1 MGDKNPHI
9 WDRIYF
15 SIVFLWVVRMR
26 NLATAKITPIIIVQQ
41 KKVKILTTKLLDGC
55 LLIDFV
61 LALSWDLG
69 LETYSA
75 TNKQQGVCHTV
86 AFAIYIQ
93 KNILRQ
99 NKNYENSNISPCN
112 NIIFK
117 KSSKRNQS
125 PSTYYNYN

>member
-1 MGDKNPHI
+1 
-9 WDRIYF
+9 
-15 SIVFLWVVRMR
+15 MR